1 MKNILD
7 IRNLL
12 KRYGSFIYTGDRL
25 GDLMM
30 MEDEIRELYK
40 SQLLDPKEFQSAL
53 LIIRNEMK
61 MEEERKN
68 ECKQAIIGNKQ

>member
-1 MKNILD
+1 MKTVLD

-12 KRYGSFIYTGDRL
+12 KQYGSFIYTGDRL

-40 SQLLDPKEFQSAL
+40 AQILDVKEYQSAL
-53 LIIRNEMK
+53 LILRHEIQN
-61 MEEERKN
+61 EEERKRN
-68 ECKQAIIGNKQ
+68 VNY

>member
-61 MEEERKN
+61 MEEERKMN
-68 ECKQAIIGNKQ
+68 ANKR

>member
-1 MKNILD
+1 MKTVLD

-12 KRYGSFIYTGDRL
+12 KQYGSFIYTGDRL

-40 SQLLDPKEFQSAL
+40 AQVLDVKEYQSAL
-53 LIIRNEMK
+53 LILRHEIRN
-61 MEEERKN
+61 EEERKRN
-68 ECKQAIIGNKQ
+68 ANY

>member
-1 MKNILD
+1 MKTVLD

-12 KRYGSFIYTGDRL
+12 KQYGSFIYTGDRL

-40 SQLLDPKEFQSAL
+40 AQVLDVKEYQSAL
-53 LIIRNEMK
+53 LILRHEIRN
-61 MEEERKN
+61 EEERKLN
-68 ECKQAIIGNKQ
+68 ANY

>member
-1 MKNILD
+1 MKTILD

-12 KRYGSFIYTGDRL
+12 RQYGSFIYTGDRI

-40 SQLLDPKEFQSAL
+40 SQILDVKEYQSAL
-53 LIIRNEMK
+53 LIIRNEIK
-61 MEEERKN
+61 LEEERKMN
-68 ECKQAIIGNKQ
+68 VKY

>member
-1 MKNILD
+1 MKTVLD

-12 KRYGSFIYTGDRL
+12 KQYGSFIYTGDRL

-40 SQLLDPKEFQSAL
+40 AQILDVKEYQSAL
-53 LIIRNEMK
+53 LILRHEIQN
-61 MEEERKN
+61 EEERKRN
-68 ECKQAIIGNKQ
+68 ANY

>member
-1 MKNILD
+1 MLD

-12 KRYGSFIYTGDRL
+12 RQYGSFIYTGDRI

-40 SQLLDPKEFQSAL
+40 SQILDVKEYQSAL
-53 LIIRNEMK
+53 LIIRNEIK
-61 MEEERKN
+61 LEEERKMN
-68 ECKQAIIGNKQ
+68 VKY

>member
-1 MKNILD
+1 MKTVLD

-12 KRYGSFIYTGDRL
+12 KQYGSFIYTGDRL

-40 SQLLDPKEFQSAL
+40 AQILDVKEYQSAL
-53 LIIRNEMK
+53 LILRHEIQN
-61 MEEERKN
+61 EEERKRN
-68 ECKQAIIGNKQ
+68 VDY